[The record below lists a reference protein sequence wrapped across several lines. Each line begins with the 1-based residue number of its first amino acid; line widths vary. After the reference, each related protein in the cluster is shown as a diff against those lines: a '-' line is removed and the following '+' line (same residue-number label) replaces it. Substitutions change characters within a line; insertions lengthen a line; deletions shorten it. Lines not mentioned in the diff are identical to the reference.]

1 MTDRKYELGN
11 EKLSTLL
18 YRYSTPSIIAMI
30 VNSMYNLVDTI
41 FVGKGAG
48 TLALAGLAVSF
59 PVQMIIL
66 ALAQTVGIGAASII
80 SRSLGAGEGEKANRI
95 AGASFMFVAILGVCW
110 SILGLFFVEPLLK
123 VFGANANIMPYA
135 KAYLSVILLGNT
147 FFGLSVSSN
156 NLIRSEGNAK
166 VAMNTML
173 IGAITNI
180 ILDPI
185 FIFTLKMGI
194 RGAAIATII
203 AQMMSFSYIMYYFL
217 SGSSMLKIKREYIRI
232 DLPLFFEIFKI
243 GSASLARMVAGSVLA
258 IVLNHS
264 LIHYG
269 SEIYIA
275 ILGIINRLMMF
286 MFMPIFGLVQGL
298 QPIIGF
304 NYGAKK
310 NDRVLEA
317 LKLGSIAA
325 TAVSTTGFLILFF
338 FPGQVLGL
346 FSDSKEL
353 IAAGL
358 PMIRI
363 IMLATPIIGFQVV
376 GSSLFQALGKAKPA
390 LFLSMARQ
398 FLFLIPLIL
407 IFPFY
412 WGLHG
417 VIYAFPVS
425 DVLSFSITLWL
436 VIKQVKGLRLCQTQS
451 ADCPEV

>member
-11 EKLSTLL
+11 EKIANLIFK
-18 YRYSTPSIIAMI
+18 YSTPSIIAMI

-110 SILGLFFVEPLLK
+110 SVLGLFFVEPLLK
-123 VFGANANIMPYA
+123 IFGANANIMPYA
-135 KAYLSVILLGNT
+135 KAYMSVILLGNT

-185 FIFTLKMGI
+185 FIFSFKMGI

-217 SGSSMLKIKREYIRI
+217 SGSSMLKIKQEYIRI
-232 DLPLFFEIFKI
+232 NLPLFFEIFKI

-269 SEIYIA
+269 SEMYIA

-338 FPGQVLGL
+338 FPRQVLGL
-346 FSDSKEL
+346 FSDSREL

-358 PMIRI
+358 PMIRL

-407 IFPFY
+407 IFPLY
-412 WGLHG
+412 WGLQG

-425 DVLSFSITLWL
+425 DVLSVTVTLWL
-436 VIKQVKGLRLCQTQS
+436 VIKQVRVLKIFPTPIANCLD
-451 ADCPEV
+451 A